1 MVQGEF
7 IGSRRWRYEGLARI
21 FDVVWAWR
29 AIKTNTSN
37 QKKIHDNNYET
48 QIQMTSTKIDTF
60 YNERGS
66 KNLIFSP
73 LQMKTNQKL
82 SELKYFRG
90 S

>member
-1 MVQGEF
+1 
-7 IGSRRWRYEGLARI
+7 
-21 FDVVWAWR
+21 
-29 AIKTNTSN
+29 
-37 QKKIHDNNYET
+37 
-48 QIQMTSTKIDTF
+48 MTSTKIDTF
-60 YNERGS
+60 HNERGS